1 MGSPAS
7 GTHPPRLHRRRVDL
21 LASCALFLGLLSAA
35 EPASAFNLDVIG
47 PNGETVDKFRW
58 VLEEDATFAITPGA
72 AGTQALSTTFHRSH
86 MPVIAAGTEADLRQ
100 LRDEAIVDATK
111 RYFLSVR
118 PESGYTIGGASV
130 APASKTVTVQVNT
143 LPIPTAQISILAFN
157 DHQPLNNAFDTGE
170 EPLPGLTVVLSEAGG
185 RYGQSGGQVTQD
197 AFGNPLGTTY
207 SADGSV
213 AQIGT
218 GVIKTGADGKVTI
231 KNLVPA
237 KYGVEIVAPDGWVQ
251 TSTIEGTRTIDAWVK
266 AGEPASWEG
275 EPQQPH
281 VVIGFVQP
289 LVDTTVLSGGA
300 TLKGQVVNKHMSP
313 LPDFVF
319 HPGSPYEHTTCWI
332 GLNDTQAGS
341 GRAVYAQRCQDQGC
355 FEIPNVPAGAYQL
368 VVWDDYLD
376 MIIDF
381 SAVTVN
387 ADGTCNAGGSCDLGQ
402 LQVFNWFHRQE
413 HTVFLDNDED
423 GFRDCFT
430 TECNN
435 AAAGDEIGLA
445 EQAINLRWRD
455 GTIYQSFPTDHMGYV
470 PFDEVFPFFSWLVA
484 EVDYLRYKATGVT
497 VVVDAGG
504 EVKPDQGWDYP
515 SADKVNPQVQ
525 TAINDNTGNRYSRT
539 ETGPVLT
546 QGFQGFMGQT
556 SIFQWGKK
564 PYSGN
569 ENGGITGIVHYAT
582 TRAEDDPRYAAAEN
596 WEPGIPHIQV
606 ALYEDKLGDGI
617 VDDKDSDG
625 VATLADVDNYPFG
638 WRTGGAKGAN
648 DVDRN
653 GNGTFDAG
661 DAVQIVTTDSWDDS
675 LPTGCPG
682 TEFAPYGTP
691 LDCYDG
697 MRNWNQVR
705 PAVFDG
711 GYAFTGLEPGNYI
724 VESAVPPGYVLV
736 TEASKNVDFG
746 DSYVPAPE
754 LLPPECAGDMHT
766 VPDWLSFTRDEGE
779 RIASAYAG
787 QSRPLCDRKKVRL
800 NAGANAAADF
810 FLYTEAPISAH
821 IVGFILDDLHSESD
835 IAKTQFGERY
845 APPFMP
851 VSVRDFSGR
860 EIVRSYSNENGQYNL
875 LVPSTYSVNVPS
887 PSGVA
892 PNMLDACINDPG
904 PIASGSDDQIID
916 PYYNPQYGQF
926 CFTFQYMP
934 GATTY
939 LDTPIL
945 PIAAYAGPSEAPL
958 DCEFPDG
965 TPVITSVTGPA
976 KQGPYVNVSKKAE
989 RITLVS
995 AGSVE
1000 VDNPLYGYIDGQ
1012 PRKITR
1018 DYGFG
1023 GSRGTVTL
1031 NGVQLD
1037 IKSWKNTQIVAEV
1050 PKGAG
1055 SGQILVTK
1063 RTGVPSMTGI
1073 TLTALQTGQ
1082 AVHSVSPPRRSTDT
1096 PIQTAI
1102 DAAAPGDIIMLQPG
1116 TYSEQVILWKPVKLQ
1131 GWGSHVTF
1139 LNAYKVPSESLTRW
1153 QDKVRALVAAGS
1165 VDLLPGQNAADPL
1178 SAEAGPGVT
1187 VLARQGE
1194 FTEARGALIDG
1205 ITITGATLGGGIFVN
1220 GHADFLTISNNR
1232 LEGNQGT
1239 FNGGIR
1245 LGHPYLTVATDTGT
1259 AATDAS
1265 NDSVTIRYNHILKNG
1280 SQDGAG
1286 GGVAICTGSDGYAV
1300 LGNFICGNFSMGDG
1314 GGIGHLGRSDDGRI
1328 EGNRIL
1334 FNQVANQQLSASGG
1348 GIYVGGLAPL
1358 NGVTSLTEG
1367 SGSVVITGNRIQGN
1381 QAASGDGG
1389 GIRLERING
1398 LDLTDDSPASFQ
1410 VGIYNSMIVNNSA
1423 GLAGAGI
1430 SLQDAVAVD
1439 IVNDTV
1445 ANNDS
1450 LGTAADAFPAG
1461 SPNQSQSQPSGI
1473 VARAHGSAL
1482 ATAVGAGFS
1491 QPRLSNLI
1499 VLNNRA
1505 FSFLNTTGYS
1515 GLTPKPDAA
1524 AVNWDLGVLGTSGT
1538 LTPTNSIGQAT
1549 NPTAYFVSP
1558 YYNGLD
1564 GHLAAD
1570 EGGNAIDVRVK
1581 PLTATLSDYHLATG
1595 NEVGRAVQDAIAD
1608 DVDDLADDYDA
1619 ARRPTSGAVDAGAD
1633 EFDNADHPQW

>member
-1 MGSPAS
+1 MDSPAS
-7 GTHPPRLHRRRVDL
+7 ETHPPRLRRRRVDL

-35 EPASAFNLDVIG
+35 EPALAFKLDVIG
-47 PNGETVDKFRW
+47 PNGEAVDKFRW

-100 LRDEAIVDATK
+100 LRDETIVDATK

-118 PESGYTIGGASV
+118 PESGYTIGGTSV

-143 LPIPTAQISILAFN
+143 LPVPTAQISILAFN

-185 RYGQSGGQVTQD
+185 RYGHSGGQVIQD

-207 SADGSV
+207 SANGSV

-251 TSTIEGTRTIDAWVK
+251 TTTIEGTRTIDAWVK

-281 VVIGFVQP
+281 VVVGFVQP
-289 LVDTTVLSGGA
+289 QIDTTVLSGGT

-341 GRAVYAQRCQDQGC
+341 GRAVYAQRCQDQGR

-413 HTVFLDNDED
+413 HTVFLDNDGD

-435 AAAGDEIGLA
+435 AAAGDEIGLP
-445 EQAINLRWRD
+445 EQTINLRWRD

-484 EVDYLRYKATGVT
+484 EVDYLRYKATGLT

-504 EVKPDQGWDYP
+504 EVKSDQGWDYP

-525 TAINDNTGNRYSRT
+525 AEVNDNTGNRYSRT

-569 ENGGITGIVHYAT
+569 ENGGISGIVHYAT

-606 ALYEDKLGDGI
+606 ALYEDKLGDGT
-617 VDDKDSDG
+617 VDDKNNDG
-625 VATLADVDNYPFG
+625 AATLADVDNYPFG
-638 WRTGGAKGAN
+638 WRTNGDKGAN

-711 GYAFTGLEPGNYI
+711 GYAFTGLEPG
-724 VESAVPPGYVLV
+724 
-736 TEASKNVDFG
+736 
-746 DSYVPAPE
+746 
-754 LLPPECAGDMHT
+754 
-766 VPDWLSFTRDEGE
+766 
-779 RIASAYAG
+779 
-787 QSRPLCDRKKVRL
+787 
-800 NAGANAAADF
+800 
-810 FLYTEAPISAH
+810 
-821 IVGFILDDLHSESD
+821 
-835 IAKTQFGERY
+835 
-845 APPFMP
+845 
-851 VSVRDFSGR
+851 
-860 EIVRSYSNENGQYNL
+860 
-875 LVPSTYSVNVPS
+875 
-887 PSGVA
+887 
-892 PNMLDACINDPG
+892 
-904 PIASGSDDQIID
+904 
-916 PYYNPQYGQF
+916 
-926 CFTFQYMP
+926 
-934 GATTY
+934 
-939 LDTPIL
+939 
-945 PIAAYAGPSEAPL
+945 
-958 DCEFPDG
+958 
-965 TPVITSVTGPA
+965 
-976 KQGPYVNVSKKAE
+976 
-989 RITLVS
+989 
-995 AGSVE
+995 
-1000 VDNPLYGYIDGQ
+1000 
-1012 PRKITR
+1012 
-1018 DYGFG
+1018 
-1023 GSRGTVTL
+1023 
-1031 NGVQLD
+1031 
-1037 IKSWKNTQIVAEV
+1037 
-1050 PKGAG
+1050 
-1055 SGQILVTK
+1055 
-1063 RTGVPSMTGI
+1063 
-1073 TLTALQTGQ
+1073 
-1082 AVHSVSPPRRSTDT
+1082 
-1096 PIQTAI
+1096 
-1102 DAAAPGDIIMLQPG
+1102 

-1131 GWGSHVTF
+1131 GWGSGVTF

-1153 QDKVRALVAAGS
+1153 QDKVRALVAAGR

-1187 VLARQGE
+1187 VLAKQGE
-1194 FTEARGALIDG
+1194 FTAARGALIDG

-1239 FNGGIR
+1239 FNGGVR

-1538 LTPTNSIGQAT
+1538 LAPTNSIGQTT

-1581 PLTATLSDYHLATG
+1581 PLTATLSDYHLATE
-1595 NEVGRAVQDAIAD
+1595 NNVGRAVQDAIAD
-1608 DVDDLADDYDA
+1608 DVDDLSVDYDA
-1619 ARRPTSGAVDAGAD
+1619 AGRPTTGSVDAGAD
-1633 EFDNADHPQW
+1633 EFDNADHPLW